1 MKGCKLG
8 KFKGMETPLEFMDS
22 MTRDSFTKNEVIRCI
37 YMGLLCVHE
46 NPDDEPSMASVVLM
60 LNSYFIALPMP

>member
-22 MTRDSFTKNEVIRCI
+22 MTKDSFTKNEAIRCI
-37 YMGLLCVHE
+37 YMGLLCVNE
-46 NPDDEPSMASVVLM
+46 DPDD
-60 LNSYFIALPMP
+60 